1 MDIKFKSLGDV
12 KSVLEA
18 LEITLQDLVNLFDLQ
33 KQQIQAKLKIK
44 ADVFLLD
51 QPEAPVAEVLTDG
64 QIKVPGGVQKIT
76 DSYSLLIELQEQLD
90 TLQQAS
96 VAVDIQFAEEP
107 KAQQVLDEIA
117 RLKGKVVRQYHEVA
131 DFLNDVATQTVPPQ
145 FHNYVMGIA
154 ATLVEHVHIFEDQY
168 AVCYYL
174 STYNN
179 QLLYTAFIELHD
191 IENKDGEHVPELYAV
206 VHWLVAN
213 SQDKSETRLNLAYR
227 FELPSIMF
235 ENSTAVASNINEA
248 ITLFDSMLESE
259 NFVIGHTESIQ
270 DPTLSIIS
278 LKDKLESVEVEPDFV
293 IVNIKPNVLGDQL
306 TEVQSQLYLGVQR
319 LFNPNT
325 KLSLTIDGFK
335 LKCAVVSNAGPVDY
349 SQSDIQCF
357 KSWGLSDSQIKKIQV
372 ILGN

>member
-117 RLKGKVVRQYHEVA
+117 RVKGKVIRQYHEVA
-131 DFLNDVATQTVPPQ
+131 DFLNDVPLRLSNTCIFSRINTPFATT
-145 FHNYVMGIA
+145 FRRI
-154 ATLVEHVHIFEDQY
+154 
-168 AVCYYL
+168 
-174 STYNN
+174 
-179 QLLYTAFIELHD
+179 
-191 IENKDGEHVPELYAV
+191 
-206 VHWLVAN
+206 
-213 SQDKSETRLNLAYR
+213 
-227 FELPSIMF
+227 
-235 ENSTAVASNINEA
+235 
-248 ITLFDSMLESE
+248 
-259 NFVIGHTESIQ
+259 
-270 DPTLSIIS
+270 IIS
-278 LKDKLESVEVEPDFV
+278 CFTPPLSSCMTLK
-293 IVNIKPNVLGDQL
+293 IKTASTCPSCTPLCIG
-306 TEVQSQLYLGVQR
+306 
-319 LFNPNT
+319 
-325 KLSLTIDGFK
+325 
-335 LKCAVVSNAGPVDY
+335 
-349 SQSDIQCF
+349 
-357 KSWGLSDSQIKKIQV
+357 
-372 ILGN
+372 